1 MRVKKKLYSI
11 QSSFIHV
18 NIVDEFESVFSLP
31 CVSFSAWC
39 VVELVFFCGV
49 CVRVFNSK
57 SFHISS
63 FDCVC
68 VCVNFSPIIFI
79 WVFPLI
85 LENIHWIYGITCVS
99 LNIFGAISDY
109 PEYCLASFANISN
122 KTQLF
127 SSFPVYFVIVLV
139 NFPNLSGFPWNRCV
153 KPISPHSSESLCAV

>member
-1 MRVKKKLYSI
+1 MSSNQFLVCRVSLFLPDVWLSWFFFVVFVYVFLI
-11 QSSFIHV
+11 QNRFIFRRL
-18 NIVDEFESVFSLP
+18 I
-31 CVSFSAWC
+31 
-39 VVELVFFCGV
+39 
-49 CVRVFNSK
+49 
-57 SFHISS
+57 
-63 FDCVC
+63 VC